1 MATILT
7 RHVIIRTKMSNI
19 YLFLI
24 YKSECES
31 EYLGSGK
38 NKLSFI
44 YLHNLTLLCVIFQVR
59 TLQLERDQSQMLLEN
74 VQQRHKQDME
84 IMESAHK

>member
-1 MATILT
+1 M
-7 RHVIIRTKMSNI
+7 
-19 YLFLI
+19 LFCLI
-24 YKSECES
+24 YESECES

-38 NKLSFI
+38 NKVPSI
-44 YLHNLTLLCVIFQVR
+44 YLHNLTLLCVIFKVR

-84 IMESAHK
+84 IMENAHK